1 LTGQEVLDA
10 FWDELEAG
18 IHDKPLMMM
27 IAGPN
32 GAGKTTL
39 WKQHLEH
46 KLGQIVDEYINADM
60 IEREL
65 NWNEEGSP
73 QTEET
78 ARAAQREA
86 TSQREACRHNQSF
99 FIFET
104 VFSDTEGHKLN
115 ELDEGVKGGHFVV
128 MVFIGLNDLELAMQ
142 RVQQRVAQGGHDV
155 LPQVQSKRFPRVYQN
170 AAQAVSRVPLALFLD
185 NSRDVHAGRGTHRPV
200 AVFLEGVMIACI
212 EDMPDWW
219 SHINQ
224 DDCLA

>member
-18 IHDKPLMMM
+18 IDDKPLMMM

-32 GAGKTTL
+32 GAGKTTF
-39 WKQHLEH
+39 WTQHLQPR
-46 KLGQIVDEYINADM
+46 LGQVVDEYINADM

-65 NWNEEGSP
+65 NWNEESSP

-86 TSQREACRHNQSF
+86 TSKREVCRHNEAF

-104 VFSDTEGHKLN
+104 VFSDTEGHKLK

-142 RVQQRVAQGGHDV
+142 RVKQRVAQGGHDV
-155 LPQVQSKRFPRVYQN
+155 LPEVQSKRFPRVYQN
-170 AAQAVSRVPLALFLD
+170 AALAVSRVPLALFLD
-185 NSRDVHAGRGTHRPV
+185 NSRDTHAGHGTHRPV

-212 EDMPDWW
+212 EGMPDWW

-224 DDCLA
+224 SDRLA